1 MNSKEKNKKN
11 HIHEATYKMNEPI
24 YINKGR
30 IGQYLYKTAFVNQIK
45 KSSAPHTRLSIGY
58 LSQPLRS

>member
-1 MNSKEKNKKN
+1 
-11 HIHEATYKMNEPI
+11 MNEPI

-45 KSSAPHTRLSIGY
+45 KSSAPHTRLRLAVY
-58 LSQPLRS
+58 RNP

>member
-1 MNSKEKNKKN
+1 
-11 HIHEATYKMNEPI
+11 MNEPI